1 MMRDH
6 NKSTTCRAY
15 NYYESTKALFMYRTK
30 VRRYY
35 ESTKVLSY
43 FRTKVLSYIY
53 CSPTCRATRKG
64 LYEGTKVQHWY
75 NVVVFSRTSALIA

>member
-6 NKSTTCRAY
+6 NKSTTC
-15 NYYESTKALFMYRTK
+15 TTIMK
-30 VRRYY
+30 VRRHFLCIVRKY
-35 ESTKVLSY
+35 EGIM
-43 FRTKVLSYIY
+43 KVLSYIY

>member
-6 NKSTTCRAY
+6 NKSTTC
-15 NYYESTKALFMYRTK
+15 TTIMK
-30 VRRYY
+30 VRRHFLCIVRKY
-35 ESTKVLSY
+35 EGIMKVLSY

>member
-35 ESTKVLSY
+35 ES
-43 FRTKVLSYIY
+43 TKVLSYIY